1 MEAKIIDGVDGGQH
15 IVDGPLTT
23 DLAREASPALL
34 LNEVDRQIAKIRPMA
49 TPIDQISRHAAAK
62 HAHSMIVDYF
72 SVDTKPTSTQLRVAI
87 DEEDLT
93 TQGTNP
99 PRIKIETERDDIF
112 DVSDTILVQGVEG
125 YDSDGITPSRD
136 ELVLYVA
143 QRDDAN
149 GLWVEAVNG
158 KIVDGMPDLLP
169 SIARGT
175 TLIRMGRAASELDV
189 MSPLFEALPQ
199 KRQNYCQIFKMQVE
213 QSTLQKLSNKSTPWT
228 LSDQEEAA
236 IYDLRL
242 GMEKTFLFGVKSRVR
257 DNSKKEDI
265 YLTGGIWQQA
275 GKQFAYTTLTG
286 ENIVDLMREAFT
298 GNAGSKR
305 KVLVGGSALISAL
318 NKLDYT
324 RVVTATQSVTKWG
337 LDFTEL
343 RSKFGTLYVLLSE
356 VLDDCGMAENGLI
369 IDPEYITKYTH
380 IPFST
385 QKLDLKSSGQRNVDA
400 IVITEASCLVLRYP
414 GAHMRIVKQ

>member
-72 SVDTKPTSTQLRVAI
+72 SVDTKPPSTQLRVAI

-149 GLWVEAVNG
+149 GLWVEAING